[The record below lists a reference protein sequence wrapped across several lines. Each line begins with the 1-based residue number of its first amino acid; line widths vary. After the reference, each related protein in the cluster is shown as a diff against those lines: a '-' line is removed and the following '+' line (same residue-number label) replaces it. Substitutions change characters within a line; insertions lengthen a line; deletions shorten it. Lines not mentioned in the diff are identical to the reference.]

1 MVKAIT
7 IFLCL
12 LTTNILAATPT
23 KDLSRE
29 IDNIIAAD
37 LKRKKEEMPVVAS
50 SFVFVRRAYLD
61 IVGRVPT
68 YEEWKAFIKRPD
80 RKKLIEDLQNTKGYT
95 ESMFNF
101 YADLLRIKRRLSN
114 NIDGDTYITWVKQE
128 IQNNTPYDQ
137 FIKKI
142 LTAEGNIWENPEVG
156 YFLRDEGMLLDN
168 VSNTFQAFAGM
179 NINCAQCHDH
189 PFDDWTQMDYYNM
202 TAFFTQ
208 LNTRGKKD
216 DRKEFQRLRKEA
228 EELDKSGK
236 QKGSTNRIGQFYRH
250 GYQHTI
256 IQEQDK
262 KLKLPDDYKYRDAE
276 PGEVVKA
283 ETAVGDRVKEKRK
296 RKDLRQSFANWLA
309 SDTHPTF
316 AANIVNRLWDRAFGF
331 PLIDNLNE
339 VALFDEIK
347 EGRNER
353 LTEYLI
359 TVIKDVDY
367 DIKKFNSILYNTKF
381 YQSKTDYEG
390 KFRGPVLRR
399 MTSAQLWDSVV
410 TLYQG
415 DPDKWQPKDRKQD
428 YINLFTGLKS
438 MTVQEALKK
447 WDQYTKIRGSY
458 YEGAPKVRGGLVV
471 RSSHIFEGKNANFM
485 REFGR
490 SDRELIE
497 TGNEQPN
504 ITQILNLMNGNVT
517 KALQDKNGF
526 VANQTKELKR
536 NISLNVIFIS
546 YVGRAPDNKEREL
559 LKDASFEDIVWILIN
574 SHEFKLIS

>member
-1 MVKAIT
+1 MVKAVT

-12 LTTNILAATPT
+12 FCSNILANQTIDHS
-23 KDLSRE
+23 KE
-29 IDNIIAAD
+29 IDRIIAND
-37 LKRKKEEMPVVAS
+37 LTNKRIELPVV
-50 SFVFVRRAYLD
+50 VNPYIFVRRAYID
-61 IVGRVPT
+61 IAGRVPT
-68 YEEWKAFIKRPD
+68 YQEWKTFIRRPD
-80 RKKLIEDLQNTKGYT
+80 RKKLIEDLQNSKGYT

-114 NIDGDTYITWVKQE
+114 NIDGDTYISWVKQE
-128 IQNNTPYDQ
+128 IEKNTPYDV

-179 NINCAQCHDH
+179 NISCAQCHDH

-202 TAFFTQ
+202 SAFFTQ
-208 LNTRGKKD
+208 LNTRGKKE

-256 IQEQDK
+256 VQDQDK

-296 RKDLRQSFANWLA
+296 REGLRENFANWLA
-309 SDTHPTF
+309 NDTHPTF
-316 AANIVNRLWDRAFGF
+316 AANIVNRLWDRSFGF

-339 VALFDEIK
+339 VALFDEVK
-347 EGRNER
+347 DGRNTR
-353 LTEYLI
+353 LIEYLVKVMKEI
-359 TVIKDVDY
+359 DY
-367 DIKKFNSILYNTKF
+367 DLKKFNNILYNTKF
-381 YQSKTDYEG
+381 YQAKIDPDNEF
-390 KFRGPVLRR
+390 KGPVLRR
-399 MTSAQLWDSVV
+399 MTSAQLWDSIV

-428 YINLFTGLKS
+428 YINLFTGLQS
-438 MTVQEALKK
+438 MPVDEALKK
-447 WDQYTKIRGSY
+447 WNQYTKIRGSY
-458 YEGAPKVRGGLVV
+458 YEGAPKIKGNLVV
-471 RSSHIFEGKNANFM
+471 RSSHIFEGRNANFL

-504 ITQILNLMNGNVT
+504 ITQILNLTNGGVT
-517 KALQDKNGF
+517 QALQDNNGY
-526 VANQTKELKR
+526 VASQAKDMKRELGM
-536 NISLNVIFIS
+536 NIIFIS
-546 YVGRAPDNKEREL
+546 YIGRAPNDKEREL
-559 LKDASFEDIVWILIN
+559 LKDASYEDIVWILIN

>member
-1 MVKAIT
+1 MVKAVT

-12 LTTNILAATPT
+12 FCSNILANQTINH
-23 KDLSRE
+23 SME
-29 IDNIIAAD
+29 IDRIIAND
-37 LKRKKEEMPVVAS
+37 LTNKRIELPVV
-50 SFVFVRRAYLD
+50 VNPYIFVRRAYID
-61 IVGRVPT
+61 IAGRVPT
-68 YEEWKAFIKRPD
+68 YQEWKTFIRRPD
-80 RKKLIEDLQNTKGYT
+80 RKKLIEDLQNSKGYT

-114 NIDGDTYITWVKQE
+114 NIDGDTYISWVKQE
-128 IQNNTPYDQ
+128 IEKNTPYDE

-179 NINCAQCHDH
+179 NISCAQCHDH

-202 TAFFTQ
+202 SAFFTQ
-208 LNTRGKKD
+208 LNTRGKKE

-256 IQEQDK
+256 VQDQDK

-296 RKDLRQSFANWLA
+296 REGLRENFANWLA
-309 SDTHPTF
+309 NDTHPTF
-316 AANIVNRLWDRAFGF
+316 AANIVNRLWDRSFGF
-331 PLIDNLNE
+331 PLVDNLNE
-339 VALFDEIK
+339 VALFDEVK
-347 EGRNER
+347 DGRNTR
-353 LTEYLI
+353 LIEYL
-359 TVIKDVDY
+359 VKVMKEVDY
-367 DIKKFNSILYNTKF
+367 DLKKFNNILYNTKF
-381 YQSKTDYEG
+381 YQAKIDPDNEF
-390 KFRGPVLRR
+390 KGPVLRR
-399 MTSAQLWDSVV
+399 MTSAQLWDSIV

-428 YINLFTGLKS
+428 YIDLFTGLQS
-438 MTVQEALKK
+438 MPVDEALKK
-447 WDQYTKIRGSY
+447 WNQYTKIRGSY
-458 YEGAPKVRGGLVV
+458 YEGAPKIKGNLVV
-471 RSSHIFEGKNANFM
+471 RSSHIFEGRNANFL

-504 ITQILNLMNGNVT
+504 ITQILNLMNGGVT
-517 KALQDKNGF
+517 QALQDNNGY
-526 VANQTKELKR
+526 VASQAKDMKRELGM
-536 NISLNVIFIS
+536 NIIFIS
-546 YVGRAPDNKEREL
+546 YIGRAPNDKEREL
-559 LKDASFEDIVWILIN
+559 LKDASYEDIVWILIN

>member
-1 MVKAIT
+1 MVKAVT

-12 LTTNILAATPT
+12 LCSNILANQTIDHS
-23 KDLSRE
+23 KE
-29 IDNIIAAD
+29 IDRIIAND
-37 LKRKKEEMPVVAS
+37 LTNKRIELPVV
-50 SFVFVRRAYLD
+50 VNPYIFVRRAYID
-61 IVGRVPT
+61 IAGRVPT
-68 YEEWKAFIKRPD
+68 YQEWKTFIRRPD
-80 RKKLIEDLQNTKGYT
+80 RKKLIEDLQNSKGYT

-114 NIDGDTYITWVKQE
+114 NIDGDTYISWVKQE
-128 IQNNTPYDQ
+128 IEKNTPYDV

-179 NINCAQCHDH
+179 NISCAQCHDH

-202 TAFFTQ
+202 SAFFTQ
-208 LNTRGKKD
+208 LNTRGKKE

-256 IQEQDK
+256 VQDQDK

-296 RKDLRQSFANWLA
+296 REGLRENFANWLA
-309 SDTHPTF
+309 NDTHPTF
-316 AANIVNRLWDRAFGF
+316 AANIVNRLWDRSFGF

-339 VALFDEIK
+339 VALFDEVK
-347 EGRNER
+347 DGRNTR
-353 LTEYLI
+353 LIEYL
-359 TVIKDVDY
+359 VKVMKEVDY
-367 DIKKFNSILYNTKF
+367 DLKKFNNILYNTKF
-381 YQSKTDYEG
+381 YQAKIDPDNEF
-390 KFRGPVLRR
+390 KGPVLRR
-399 MTSAQLWDSVV
+399 MTSAQLWDSIV

-428 YINLFTGLKS
+428 YIDLFTGLQS
-438 MTVQEALKK
+438 MPVDEALKK
-447 WDQYTKIRGSY
+447 WNQYTKIRGSY
-458 YEGAPKVRGGLVV
+458 YEGAPKIKGNLVV
-471 RSSHIFEGKNANFM
+471 RSSHIFEGRNANFL

-504 ITQILNLMNGNVT
+504 ITQILNLMNGGVT
-517 KALQDKNGF
+517 QALQDNNGY
-526 VANQTKELKR
+526 VASQAKDMKRELGM
-536 NISLNVIFIS
+536 NIIFIS
-546 YVGRAPDNKEREL
+546 YIGRAPNDREREL
-559 LKDASFEDIVWILIN
+559 LKDASYEDIVWILIN

>member
-1 MVKAIT
+1 MVKAVT

-12 LTTNILAATPT
+12 LCSNILANQTIDHSKEIDRIIAN
-23 KDLSRE
+23 DLS
-29 IDNIIAAD
+29 N
-37 LKRKKEEMPVVAS
+37 KRIELPVV
-50 SFVFVRRAYLD
+50 VNPYIFVRRAYID
-61 IVGRVPT
+61 IAGRVPT
-68 YEEWKAFIKRPD
+68 YQEWKTFIRSPD
-80 RKKLIEDLQNTKGYT
+80 RKKLIEDLQNSKGYT

-114 NIDGDTYITWVKQE
+114 NIDGDTYISWVKQE
-128 IQNNTPYDQ
+128 IEKNTPYDV

-179 NINCAQCHDH
+179 NISCAQCHDH

-202 TAFFTQ
+202 SAFFTQ
-208 LNTRGKKD
+208 LNTRGKKE

-256 IQEQDK
+256 VQDQDK

-296 RKDLRQSFANWLA
+296 REGLRENFANWLA
-309 SDTHPTF
+309 NDTHPTF
-316 AANIVNRLWDRAFGF
+316 AANIVNRLWDRSFGF
-331 PLIDNLNE
+331 PLVDNLNE
-339 VALFDEIK
+339 VALFDEVK
-347 EGRNER
+347 DGRNTR
-353 LTEYLI
+353 LIEYL
-359 TVIKDVDY
+359 VKVMKEVDY
-367 DIKKFNSILYNTKF
+367 DLKKFNNILYNTKF
-381 YQSKTDYEG
+381 YQAKIDPDNEF
-390 KFRGPVLRR
+390 KGPVLRR
-399 MTSAQLWDSVV
+399 MTSAQLWDSIV

-428 YINLFTGLKS
+428 YIDLFTGLQS
-438 MTVQEALKK
+438 MPVDEALKK
-447 WDQYTKIRGSY
+447 WNQYTKIRGSY
-458 YEGAPKVRGGLVV
+458 YEGAPKIKGNLVV
-471 RSSHIFEGKNANFM
+471 RSSHIFEGRNANFL

-504 ITQILNLMNGNVT
+504 ITQILNLMNGGVT
-517 KALQDKNGF
+517 QALQDNNGY
-526 VANQTKELKR
+526 VASQAKDMKRELGM
-536 NISLNVIFIS
+536 NIIFIS
-546 YVGRAPDNKEREL
+546 YIGRAPNDKEREL
-559 LKDASFEDIVWILIN
+559 LKDASYEDIVWILIN

>member
-1 MVKAIT
+1 MVIKFGIL
-7 IFLCL
+7 FLA
-12 LTTNILAATPT
+12 LATSLFS
-23 KDLSRE
+23 KDVDHSKE
-29 IDNIIAAD
+29 IDRIIAND
-37 LKRKKEEMPVVAS
+37 LRNKRIELPVV
-50 SFVFVRRAYLD
+50 VNPYIFVRRAYID
-61 IVGRVPT
+61 IAGRVPT
-68 YEEWKAFIKRPD
+68 YEEWKTFIKRPD
-80 RKKLIEDLQNTKGYT
+80 RKKLIEDLQNSKGYT

-114 NIDGDTYITWVKQE
+114 NIDGDTYISWVRQE
-128 IQNNTPYDQ
+128 IENNTPYDE

-142 LTAEGNIWENPEVG
+142 LTAKGNIWENPEVG

-179 NINCAQCHDH
+179 NISCAQCHDH

-202 TAFFTQ
+202 SAFFTQ
-208 LNTRGKKD
+208 LNTRGKKE

-256 IQEQDK
+256 VQDQNK

-296 RKDLRQSFANWLA
+296 REGLREGFANWLA
-309 SDTHPTF
+309 NDTHPTF
-316 AANIVNRLWDRAFGF
+316 AANIVNRLWDRSFGF

-339 VALFDEIK
+339 VALFDEVKDGRNTRLIEYLVKVIK
-347 EGRNER
+347 E
-353 LTEYLI
+353 
-359 TVIKDVDY
+359 VDY
-367 DIKKFNSILYNTKF
+367 DLKKFNNILYNTKF
-381 YQSKTDYEG
+381 YQAKIDPDNEF
-390 KFRGPVLRR
+390 KGPVLRR
-399 MTSAQLWDSVV
+399 MTSAQLWDSIV

-428 YINLFTGLKS
+428 YIDLFTGLQS
-438 MTVQEALKK
+438 MSVEDALKK
-447 WDQYTKIRGSY
+447 WNQYTKIRGSY
-458 YEGAPKVRGGLVV
+458 YEGAPKVKGGLIV
-471 RSSHIFEGKNANFM
+471 RSSHIFEGRNANFL

-517 KALQDKNGF
+517 QALQNPNGY
-526 VANQTKELKR
+526 VANQAKDMKRELGM
-536 NISLNVIFIS
+536 NIIFIS
-546 YVGRAPDNKEREL
+546 YIGRAPNDKEREL
-559 LKDASFEDIVWILIN
+559 LKDASYEDVVWILIN

>member
-12 LTTNILAATPT
+12 LCSNILANQTIDHS
-23 KDLSRE
+23 KE
-29 IDNIIAAD
+29 IDRIIAND
-37 LKRKKEEMPVVAS
+37 LKNKRIEMPLVVNPYI
-50 SFVFVRRAYLD
+50 FVRRAYID

-68 YEEWKAFIKRPD
+68 YQEWRTFLKRPD

-114 NIDGDTYITWVKQE
+114 NIDGDTYIAWVKQE
-128 IQNNTPYDQ
+128 IEKNTPYDQ
-137 FIKKI
+137 FVKKI

-179 NINCAQCHDH
+179 NISCAQCHDH

-208 LNTRGKKD
+208 LNTRGKKE

-256 IQEQDK
+256 VQDQDK
-262 KLKLPDDYKYRDAE
+262 KLKLPDDYDYRDAE
-276 PGEVVKA
+276 PGEIVKA
-283 ETAVGDRVKEKRK
+283 ETAVGDRVKERRK
-296 RKDLRQSFANWLA
+296 REGLRVSFANWLA

-316 AANIVNRLWDRAFGF
+316 AANIVNRLWDRSFGF
-331 PLIDNLNE
+331 PLINNLNE
-339 VALFDEIK
+339 VALFDEVK
-347 EGRNER
+347 DGRNAR
-353 LTEYLI
+353 LTEYLVK
-359 TVIKDVDY
+359 VIKEVDY
-367 DIKKFNSILYNTKF
+367 DLKKFNSILYNTKF
-381 YQSKTDYEG
+381 YQAKIDPENEF
-390 KFRGPVLRR
+390 KGPVLRR

-428 YINLFTGLKS
+428 YIDLFTGLQS
-438 MTVQEALKK
+438 MSVDEALKK
-447 WDQYTKIRGSY
+447 WNQYTKIRGSY
-458 YEGAPKVRGGLVV
+458 YEGAPKIKGNLVI
-471 RSSHIFEGKNANFM
+471 RSSHIFEGRNANFL

-497 TGNEQPN
+497 TGNELPN
-504 ITQILNLMNGNVT
+504 ITQILNLMNGGVT
-517 KALQDKNGF
+517 QALQNTNGY
-526 VANQTKELKR
+526 VASQAKDMKRELGM
-536 NISLNVIFIS
+536 NIIFIS
-546 YVGRAPDNKEREL
+546 YIGRAPNDKEREL
-559 LKDASFEDIVWILIN
+559 LKDASYEDIIWILIN

>member
-7 IFLCL
+7 IFFCILSTCL
-12 LTTNILAATPT
+12 LAKDYSKEIDTIIA
-23 KDLSRE
+23 KDLM
-29 IDNIIAAD
+29 N
-37 LKRKKEEMPVVAS
+37 KKIEMPVVAS
-50 SFVFVRRAYLD
+50 SFVFVRRAYID
-61 IVGRVPT
+61 IVGRIPT
-68 YEEWKAFIKRPD
+68 YDETISFIKRPD
-80 RKKLIEDLQNTKGYT
+80 RAKLIEDLQNSKGYT
-95 ESMFNF
+95 ENMFNF

-114 NIDGDTYITWVKQE
+114 NIDGDTYISWVKDE
-128 IQNNTPYDQ
+128 ITNNTPYDK
-137 FIKKI
+137 FITKL
-142 LTAEGNIWENPEVG
+142 LTAKGNIWSNPEVG
-156 YFLRDEGMLLDN
+156 YFLRDDGMLLDN

-208 LNTRGKKD
+208 LNTRGDKESKKQ
-216 DRKEFQRLRKEA
+216 FQRLRKEA
-228 EELDKSGK
+228 EVLDKSGK
-236 QKGSTNRIGQFYRH
+236 QKGAINRVGQFYRH
-250 GYQHTI
+250 GYQPTI
-256 IQEQDK
+256 VEDK
-262 KLKLPDDYKYRDAE
+262 NKQLKLPHDYKYRDAD

-283 ETAVGDRVKEKRK
+283 ETALGDRVKEKRK
-296 RKDLRQSFANWLA
+296 REGLRDSFAVWLT
-309 SDTHPTF
+309 SENHPTF

-339 VALFDEIK
+339 VALFDELK
-347 EGRNER
+347 ESRNSR

-359 TVIKDVDY
+359 RTIKEVNY

-381 YQSKTDYEG
+381 YQAKIDTEN
-390 KFRGPVLRR
+390 KFQGPVLRR
-399 MTSAQLWDSVV
+399 MTSAQLWDSIV

-428 YINLFTGLKS
+428 YINLFSNLESITAE
-438 MTVQEALKK
+438 EALKK
-447 WDQYTKIRGSY
+447 WDEYGKIKGSY
-458 YEGAPKVRGGLVV
+458 YNGAPKIKGQLVV
-471 RSSHIFEGKNANFM
+471 RSSQIFEGKHSNFM

-517 KALQDKNGF
+517 KALQDTNGF
-526 VANQTKELKR
+526 VASQAKDVDRNQGM
-536 NISLNVIFIS
+536 NIIFFS
-546 YVGRAPDNKEREL
+546 YIGRAPNDREREL
-559 LKDASFEDIVWILIN
+559 FKDATFEDIVWILIN

>member
-1 MVKAIT
+1 MVKAVT

-12 LTTNILAATPT
+12 LCSNILANQTIDHSKEIDRIIAN
-23 KDLSRE
+23 DLS
-29 IDNIIAAD
+29 N
-37 LKRKKEEMPVVAS
+37 KRIELPVV
-50 SFVFVRRAYLD
+50 VNPYIFVRRAYID
-61 IVGRVPT
+61 IAGRVPT
-68 YEEWKAFIKRPD
+68 YQEWKTFIRRPD
-80 RKKLIEDLQNTKGYT
+80 RKKLIEDLQNSKGYT

-114 NIDGDTYITWVKQE
+114 NIDGDTYISWVKQE
-128 IQNNTPYDQ
+128 IEKNTPYDV

-179 NINCAQCHDH
+179 NISCAQCHDH

-202 TAFFTQ
+202 SAFFTQ
-208 LNTRGKKD
+208 LNTRGKKE

-256 IQEQDK
+256 VQDQDK

-296 RKDLRQSFANWLA
+296 REGLRENFANWLA
-309 SDTHPTF
+309 NDTHPTF
-316 AANIVNRLWDRAFGF
+316 AANIVNRLWDRSFGF
-331 PLIDNLNE
+331 PLVDNLNE
-339 VALFDEIK
+339 VALFDEVK
-347 EGRNER
+347 DGRNTR
-353 LTEYLI
+353 LIEYLVKVMKEI
-359 TVIKDVDY
+359 DY
-367 DIKKFNSILYNTKF
+367 DLKKFNNILYNTKF
-381 YQSKTDYEG
+381 YQAKIDPDNEF
-390 KFRGPVLRR
+390 KGPVLRR
-399 MTSAQLWDSVV
+399 MTSAQLWDSIV

-428 YINLFTGLKS
+428 YIDLFTGLQS
-438 MTVQEALKK
+438 MPVDEALKK
-447 WDQYTKIRGSY
+447 WNQYTKIRGSY
-458 YEGAPKVRGGLVV
+458 YEGAPKIKGNLVV
-471 RSSHIFEGKNANFM
+471 RSSHIFEGRNANFL

-504 ITQILNLMNGNVT
+504 ITQILNLMNGGVT
-517 KALQDKNGF
+517 QALQDNNGY
-526 VANQTKELKR
+526 VASQAKDMKRELGM
-536 NISLNVIFIS
+536 NIIFIS
-546 YVGRAPDNKEREL
+546 YIGRAPNDKEREL
-559 LKDASFEDIVWILIN
+559 LKDASYEDIVWILIN

>member
-12 LTTNILAATPT
+12 LCSNILANQTIDHS
-23 KDLSRE
+23 KE
-29 IDNIIAAD
+29 IDRIIAND
-37 LKRKKEEMPVVAS
+37 LRNKRIEMPMVVNPYI
-50 SFVFVRRAYLD
+50 FVRRAYID

-68 YEEWKAFIKRPD
+68 YQEWRTFLKRPD

-114 NIDGDTYITWVKQE
+114 NIDGDTYIAWVKQE
-128 IQNNTPYDQ
+128 IEKNTPYDE
-137 FIKKI
+137 FVKKI

-179 NINCAQCHDH
+179 NISCAQCHDH

-208 LNTRGKKD
+208 LNTRGKKE

-228 EELDKSGK
+228 EELDKAGK

-256 IQEQDK
+256 VQDQDK
-262 KLKLPDDYKYRDAE
+262 KLKLPDDYDYRDAE
-276 PGEVVKA
+276 PGEIVKA
-283 ETAVGDRVKEKRK
+283 ETAVGDRVKERRK
-296 RKDLRQSFANWLA
+296 REGLRVSFANWLA

-316 AANIVNRLWDRAFGF
+316 AANIVNRLWDRSFGF
-331 PLIDNLNE
+331 PLINNLNE
-339 VALFDEIK
+339 VALFDEVK
-347 EGRNER
+347 DGRNAR
-353 LTEYLI
+353 LTEYLVK
-359 TVIKDVDY
+359 VIQEVDY
-367 DIKKFNSILYNTKF
+367 DLKKFNSILYNTKF
-381 YQSKTDYEG
+381 YQAKIDPENEF
-390 KFRGPVLRR
+390 KGPVLRR

-428 YINLFTGLKS
+428 YIDLFTGLQS
-438 MTVQEALKK
+438 MSVDDALSK
-447 WDQYTKIRGSY
+447 WNQYTKIRGSY
-458 YEGAPKVRGGLVV
+458 YEGAPKIKGNLVI
-471 RSSHIFEGKNANFM
+471 RSSHIFEGRNANFL

-497 TGNEQPN
+497 TGNELPN
-504 ITQILNLMNGNVT
+504 ITQILNLMNGGVT
-517 KALQDKNGF
+517 QALQNTNGY
-526 VANQTKELKR
+526 VASQAKDMKRELGM
-536 NISLNVIFIS
+536 NIIFIS
-546 YVGRAPDNKEREL
+546 YIGRAPNDKEREL
-559 LKDASFEDIVWILIN
+559 LKDSSYEDIIWILIN

>member
-7 IFLCL
+7 IFLCVL
-12 LTTNILAATPT
+12 CSNILANQTVDHS
-23 KDLSRE
+23 KE
-29 IDNIIAAD
+29 IDRIIAND
-37 LKRKKEEMPVVAS
+37 LRNKRIELPLVVNPY
-50 SFVFVRRAYLD
+50 VFVRRAYID

-68 YEEWKAFIKRPD
+68 YQEWKTFLKRPD
-80 RKKLIEDLQNTKGYT
+80 RKKLIEDLQNSKGYT

-114 NIDGDTYITWVKQE
+114 NIDGDTYIAWVKQE
-128 IQNNTPYDQ
+128 IEKNTPYDE
-137 FIKKI
+137 FVKKI
-142 LTAEGNIWENPEVG
+142 LTAEGNIWESPEVG

-179 NINCAQCHDH
+179 NISCAQCHDH

-208 LNTRGKKD
+208 LNTRGKKE

-256 IQEQDK
+256 VQDQDK
-262 KLKLPDDYKYRDAE
+262 KLKLPDNYDYRDAE
-276 PGEVVKA
+276 PGEIVKA
-283 ETAVGDRVKEKRK
+283 ETAVGDRVKERRK
-296 RKDLRQSFANWLA
+296 REGLRESFANWLA

-316 AANIVNRLWDRAFGF
+316 AANIVNRLWDRSFGF
-331 PLIDNLNE
+331 PLINNLNE
-339 VALFDEIK
+339 VALFDEVK
-347 EGRNER
+347 DGRNAR
-353 LTEYLI
+353 LTEYLVK
-359 TVIKDVDY
+359 VIQEVDY
-367 DIKKFNSILYNTKF
+367 DLKKFNSILYNTKF
-381 YQSKTDYEG
+381 YQAKIDPKNEF
-390 KFRGPVLRR
+390 KGPVLRR

-428 YINLFTGLKS
+428 YIDLFTGLQS
-438 MTVQEALKK
+438 MSVDEALKK
-447 WDQYTKIRGSY
+447 WNQYTKIRGSY
-458 YEGAPKVRGGLVV
+458 YEGAPKIKGNLVI
-471 RSSHIFEGKNANFM
+471 RSSHIFEGRNANFL

-497 TGNEQPN
+497 TGNELPN
-504 ITQILNLMNGNVT
+504 ITQILNLMNGGVT
-517 KALQDKNGF
+517 QALQNTNGY
-526 VANQTKELKR
+526 VASQAKDMKRELGM
-536 NISLNVIFIS
+536 NIIFIS
-546 YVGRAPDNKEREL
+546 YIGRAPNDKEREL
-559 LKDASFEDIVWILIN
+559 LKDASYEDIIWILIN

>member
-1 MVKAIT
+1 MVKAVT

-12 LTTNILAATPT
+12 FCSNILANQTINHS
-23 KDLSRE
+23 KE
-29 IDNIIAAD
+29 IDRIIAND
-37 LKRKKEEMPVVAS
+37 LTNKRIELPVV
-50 SFVFVRRAYLD
+50 VNPYIFVRRAYID
-61 IVGRVPT
+61 IAGRVPT
-68 YEEWKAFIKRPD
+68 YQEWKTFIRRPD
-80 RKKLIEDLQNTKGYT
+80 RKKLIEDLQNSKGYT

-114 NIDGDTYITWVKQE
+114 NIDGDTYISWVKQE
-128 IQNNTPYDQ
+128 IEKNTPYDE

-179 NINCAQCHDH
+179 NISCAQCHDH

-202 TAFFTQ
+202 SAFFTQ
-208 LNTRGKKD
+208 LNTRGKKE

-256 IQEQDK
+256 VQDQDK

-296 RKDLRQSFANWLA
+296 REGLRENFANWLA
-309 SDTHPTF
+309 NDTHPTF
-316 AANIVNRLWDRAFGF
+316 AANIVNRLWDRSFGF
-331 PLIDNLNE
+331 PLVDNLNE
-339 VALFDEIK
+339 VALFDEVK
-347 EGRNER
+347 DGRNTR
-353 LTEYLI
+353 LIEYL
-359 TVIKDVDY
+359 VKVMKEVDY
-367 DIKKFNSILYNTKF
+367 DLKKFNNILYNTKF
-381 YQSKTDYEG
+381 YQAKIDPDNEF
-390 KFRGPVLRR
+390 KGPVLRR
-399 MTSAQLWDSVV
+399 MTSAQLWDSIV

-428 YINLFTGLKS
+428 YIDLFTGLQS
-438 MTVQEALKK
+438 MPVDEALKK
-447 WDQYTKIRGSY
+447 WNQYTKIRGSY
-458 YEGAPKVRGGLVV
+458 YEGAPKIKGNLVI
-471 RSSHIFEGKNANFM
+471 RSSHIFEGRNANFL

-504 ITQILNLMNGNVT
+504 ITQILNLMNGGVT
-517 KALQDKNGF
+517 QALQDNNGY
-526 VANQTKELKR
+526 VASQAKDMKRELGM
-536 NISLNVIFIS
+536 NIIFIS
-546 YVGRAPDNKEREL
+546 YIGRAPNDKEREL
-559 LKDASFEDIVWILIN
+559 LKDASYEDIVWILIN

>member
-1 MVKAIT
+1 MVKAVT

-12 LTTNILAATPT
+12 FCSNILANQTIDHS
-23 KDLSRE
+23 KE
-29 IDNIIAAD
+29 IDRIIAND
-37 LKRKKEEMPVVAS
+37 LKNKRIELPVV
-50 SFVFVRRAYLD
+50 VNPYIFVRRAYID
-61 IVGRVPT
+61 IAGRVPT
-68 YEEWKAFIKRPD
+68 YEEWKTFIKRPD
-80 RKKLIEDLQNTKGYT
+80 RKKLITDLQDSKGYT

-114 NIDGDTYITWVKQE
+114 NIDGDTYISWVRQDIE
-128 IQNNTPYDQ
+128 NNTPYDE

-142 LTAEGNIWENPEVG
+142 LTARGNIWKNPEVG

-179 NINCAQCHDH
+179 NISCAQCHDH

-208 LNTRGKKD
+208 LNTRGDKE

-256 IQEQDK
+256 VQDQDK

-296 RKDLRQSFANWLA
+296 REGLRDSFANWLA
-309 SDTHPTF
+309 NDTHPTF
-316 AANIVNRLWDRAFGF
+316 AANIVNRLWDRSFGF

-339 VALFDEIK
+339 VALFDEVKDGRNTRLIEYLVKVIK
-347 EGRNER
+347 E
-353 LTEYLI
+353 
-359 TVIKDVDY
+359 VDY
-367 DIKKFNSILYNTKF
+367 DIKKFNNILYNTKF
-381 YQSKTDYEG
+381 YQAKIDPDNEF
-390 KFRGPVLRR
+390 KGPVLRR
-399 MTSAQLWDSVV
+399 MTSAQLWDSIV

-428 YINLFTGLKS
+428 YIDLFTGLQS
-438 MTVQEALKK
+438 MSVDEALKK
-447 WDQYTKIRGSY
+447 WNQYTKIRGSY
-458 YEGAPKVRGGLVV
+458 YEGAPKVKGGLVV
-471 RSSHIFEGKNANFM
+471 RSSHIFEGRNANFL

-504 ITQILNLMNGNVT
+504 ITQILNLMNGSVT
-517 KALQDKNGF
+517 QALQDTNGY
-526 VANQTKELKR
+526 VANQAKDMKRELGM
-536 NISLNVIFIS
+536 NIIFIS
-546 YVGRAPDNKEREL
+546 YIGRAPNDKEREL
-559 LKDASFEDIVWILIN
+559 LKDASYEDVIWILIN

>member
-1 MVKAIT
+1 MVKAVT

-12 LTTNILAATPT
+12 FCSNILANQTINHS
-23 KDLSRE
+23 KE
-29 IDNIIAAD
+29 IDRIIAND
-37 LKRKKEEMPVVAS
+37 LTNKRIELPVV
-50 SFVFVRRAYLD
+50 VNPYIFVRRAYID
-61 IVGRVPT
+61 IAGRVPT
-68 YEEWKAFIKRPD
+68 YQEWKTFIRRPD
-80 RKKLIEDLQNTKGYT
+80 RKKLIEDLQNSKGYT

-114 NIDGDTYITWVKQE
+114 NIDGDTYISWVKQE
-128 IQNNTPYDQ
+128 IEKNTPYDE

-179 NINCAQCHDH
+179 NISCAQCHDH

-202 TAFFTQ
+202 SAFFTQ
-208 LNTRGKKD
+208 LNTRGKKE

-256 IQEQDK
+256 VQDQDK

-296 RKDLRQSFANWLA
+296 REGLRENFANWLA
-309 SDTHPTF
+309 NDTHPTF
-316 AANIVNRLWDRAFGF
+316 AANIVNRLWDRSFGF

-339 VALFDEIK
+339 VALFDEVK
-347 EGRNER
+347 DGRNTR
-353 LTEYLI
+353 LIEYL
-359 TVIKDVDY
+359 VKVMKEVDY
-367 DIKKFNSILYNTKF
+367 DLKKFNNILYNTKF
-381 YQSKTDYEG
+381 YQAKIDPDNEF
-390 KFRGPVLRR
+390 KGPVLRR
-399 MTSAQLWDSVV
+399 MTSAQLWDSIV

-428 YINLFTGLKS
+428 YIDLFTGLQS
-438 MTVQEALKK
+438 MPVDEALKK
-447 WDQYTKIRGSY
+447 WNQYTKIRGSY
-458 YEGAPKVRGGLVV
+458 YEGAPKIKGNLVI
-471 RSSHIFEGKNANFM
+471 RSSHIFEGRNANFL

-504 ITQILNLMNGNVT
+504 ITQILNLMNGGVT
-517 KALQDKNGF
+517 QALQDNNGY
-526 VANQTKELKR
+526 VASQAKDMKRELGM
-536 NISLNVIFIS
+536 NIIFIS
-546 YVGRAPDNKEREL
+546 YIGRAPNDKEREL
-559 LKDASFEDIVWILIN
+559 LKDASYEDIVWILIN

>member
-1 MVKAIT
+1 MVKAVT

-12 LTTNILAATPT
+12 FCSNILANQTINHS
-23 KDLSRE
+23 KE
-29 IDNIIAAD
+29 IDRIIAND
-37 LKRKKEEMPVVAS
+37 LTNKRIELPVV
-50 SFVFVRRAYLD
+50 VNPYIFVRRAYID
-61 IVGRVPT
+61 IAGRVPT
-68 YEEWKAFIKRPD
+68 YQEWKTFIRRPD
-80 RKKLIEDLQNTKGYT
+80 RKKLIEDLQNSKGYT

-114 NIDGDTYITWVKQE
+114 NIDGDTYISWVKQE
-128 IQNNTPYDQ
+128 IEKNTPYDE

-179 NINCAQCHDH
+179 NISCAQCHDH

-202 TAFFTQ
+202 SAFFTQ
-208 LNTRGKKD
+208 LNTRGKKE

-256 IQEQDK
+256 VQDQDK

-296 RKDLRQSFANWLA
+296 REGLRENFANWLA
-309 SDTHPTF
+309 NDTHPTF
-316 AANIVNRLWDRAFGF
+316 AANIVNRLWDRSFGF
-331 PLIDNLNE
+331 PLVDNLNE
-339 VALFDEIK
+339 VALFDEVK
-347 EGRNER
+347 DGRNTR
-353 LTEYLI
+353 LIEYL
-359 TVIKDVDY
+359 VKVMKEVDY
-367 DIKKFNSILYNTKF
+367 DLKKFNNILYNTKF
-381 YQSKTDYEG
+381 YQAKIDPDNEF
-390 KFRGPVLRR
+390 KGPVLRR
-399 MTSAQLWDSVV
+399 MTSAQLWDSIV

-428 YINLFTGLKS
+428 YIDLFTGLQS
-438 MTVQEALKK
+438 MPVDEALKK
-447 WDQYTKIRGSY
+447 WNQYTKIRGSY
-458 YEGAPKVRGGLVV
+458 YEGAPKIKGNLVV
-471 RSSHIFEGKNANFM
+471 RSSHIFEGRNANFL

-504 ITQILNLMNGNVT
+504 ITQILNLMNGGVT
-517 KALQDKNGF
+517 QALQDNNGY
-526 VANQTKELKR
+526 VASQAKDMKRELGM
-536 NISLNVIFIS
+536 NIIFIS
-546 YVGRAPDNKEREL
+546 YIGRAPNDKEREL
-559 LKDASFEDIVWILIN
+559 LKDASYEDIVWILIN

>member
-1 MVKAIT
+1 MVKAVT

-12 LTTNILAATPT
+12 LCSNILANQTIDHS
-23 KDLSRE
+23 KE
-29 IDNIIAAD
+29 IDRIIAND
-37 LKRKKEEMPVVAS
+37 LTNKRIELPVV
-50 SFVFVRRAYLD
+50 VNPYIFVRRAYID
-61 IVGRVPT
+61 IAGRVPT
-68 YEEWKAFIKRPD
+68 YQEWKTFIRRPD
-80 RKKLIEDLQNTKGYT
+80 RKKLIEDLQNSKGYT

-114 NIDGDTYITWVKQE
+114 NIDGDTYISWVKQE
-128 IQNNTPYDQ
+128 IEKNTPYDE

-179 NINCAQCHDH
+179 NISCAQCHDH

-202 TAFFTQ
+202 SAFFTQ
-208 LNTRGKKD
+208 LNTRGKKE

-256 IQEQDK
+256 VQDQDK

-296 RKDLRQSFANWLA
+296 REGLRENFANWLA
-309 SDTHPTF
+309 NDTHPTF
-316 AANIVNRLWDRAFGF
+316 AANIVNRLWDRSFGF

-339 VALFDEIK
+339 VALFDEVK
-347 EGRNER
+347 DGRNTR
-353 LTEYLI
+353 LIEYL
-359 TVIKDVDY
+359 VKVMKEVDY
-367 DIKKFNSILYNTKF
+367 DLKKFNNILYNTKF
-381 YQSKTDYEG
+381 YQAKIDPDNEF
-390 KFRGPVLRR
+390 KGPVLRR
-399 MTSAQLWDSVV
+399 MTSAQLWDSIV

-428 YINLFTGLKS
+428 YIDLFTGLES
-438 MTVQEALKK
+438 MSVAEALKK
-447 WDQYTKIRGSY
+447 WNQYTKIRGSY
-458 YEGAPKVRGGLVV
+458 YEGAPKVKGGLVV
-471 RSSHIFEGKNANFM
+471 RSSHIFEGRNANFL

-504 ITQILNLMNGNVT
+504 ITQILNLMNGSVT
-517 KALQDKNGF
+517 QALQDTNGY
-526 VANQTKELKR
+526 VANQAKDMKRELGM
-536 NISLNVIFIS
+536 NIIFIS
-546 YVGRAPDNKEREL
+546 YIGRAPNDREREL
-559 LKDASFEDIVWILIN
+559 LKDASYEDMVWILLN

>member
-1 MVKAIT
+1 MVKAVT

-12 LTTNILAATPT
+12 LCSNILANQTIDHS
-23 KDLSRE
+23 KE
-29 IDNIIAAD
+29 IDRIIAND
-37 LKRKKEEMPVVAS
+37 LTNKRIELPVV
-50 SFVFVRRAYLD
+50 VNPYIFVRRAYID
-61 IVGRVPT
+61 IAGRVPT
-68 YEEWKAFIKRPD
+68 YQEWKTFIRRPD
-80 RKKLIEDLQNTKGYT
+80 RKKLIEDLQNSKGYT

-114 NIDGDTYITWVKQE
+114 NIDGDTYISWVKQE
-128 IQNNTPYDQ
+128 IEKNTPYDV

-179 NINCAQCHDH
+179 NISCAQCHDH

-202 TAFFTQ
+202 SAFFTQ
-208 LNTRGKKD
+208 LNTRGKKE

-256 IQEQDK
+256 VQDQDK

-296 RKDLRQSFANWLA
+296 REGLRENFANWLA
-309 SDTHPTF
+309 NDTHPTF
-316 AANIVNRLWDRAFGF
+316 AANIVNRLWDRSFGF

-339 VALFDEIK
+339 VALFDEVK
-347 EGRNER
+347 DGRNTR
-353 LTEYLI
+353 LIEYL
-359 TVIKDVDY
+359 VKVMKEVDY
-367 DIKKFNSILYNTKF
+367 DLKKFNNILYNTKF
-381 YQSKTDYEG
+381 YQAKIDPDNEF
-390 KFRGPVLRR
+390 KGPVLRR
-399 MTSAQLWDSVV
+399 MTSAQLWDSIV

-428 YINLFTGLKS
+428 YIDLFTGLQS
-438 MTVQEALKK
+438 MPVDEALKK
-447 WDQYTKIRGSY
+447 WNQYTKIRGSY
-458 YEGAPKVRGGLVV
+458 YEGAPKIKGNLVV
-471 RSSHIFEGKNANFM
+471 RSSHIFEGRNANFL

-504 ITQILNLMNGNVT
+504 ITQILNLMNGGVT
-517 KALQDKNGF
+517 QALQNNNGY
-526 VANQTKELKR
+526 VASQAKDMKRELGM
-536 NISLNVIFIS
+536 NIIFIS
-546 YVGRAPDNKEREL
+546 YIGRAPNDREREL
-559 LKDASFEDIVWILIN
+559 LKDASYEDIVWILIN

>member
-1 MVKAIT
+1 MVIKWGIL
-7 IFLCL
+7 FLA
-12 LTTNILAATPT
+12 LATSLFS
-23 KDLSRE
+23 KDIDHSKE
-29 IDNIIAAD
+29 IDRIIAND
-37 LKRKKEEMPVVAS
+37 LRNKRIELPVV
-50 SFVFVRRAYLD
+50 VNPYIFVRRAYVD
-61 IVGRVPT
+61 IAGRVPT
-68 YEEWKAFIKRPD
+68 YEEWKTFIKRPD
-80 RKKLIEDLQNTKGYT
+80 RKKLIEDLQNSKGYT

-114 NIDGDTYITWVKQE
+114 NIDGDTYISWVKQE
-128 IQNNTPYDQ
+128 IEKNTPYDELV
-137 FIKKI
+137 KKV

-179 NINCAQCHDH
+179 NISCAQCHDH

-208 LNTRGKKD
+208 LNTRGKKE

-256 IQEQDK
+256 VQDQDK

-296 RKDLRQSFANWLA
+296 REGLRESFANWLA
-309 SDTHPTF
+309 NDTHPTF
-316 AANIVNRLWDRAFGF
+316 AANIVNRLWDRSFGF

-339 VALFDEIK
+339 VALFDEVKDGRNTRLIEYLVKVIK
-347 EGRNER
+347 E
-353 LTEYLI
+353 
-359 TVIKDVDY
+359 VDY
-367 DIKKFNSILYNTKF
+367 DLKKFNNILYNTKF
-381 YQSKTDYEG
+381 YQAKIDPDNEF
-390 KFRGPVLRR
+390 KGPVLRR
-399 MTSAQLWDSVV
+399 MTSAQLWDSIV

-415 DPDKWQPKDRKQD
+415 NPDKWQPKDRKQD
-428 YINLFTGLKS
+428 YIDLFTDLQS
-438 MTVQEALKK
+438 MSVEDALKK
-447 WDQYTKIRGSY
+447 WNQYTKIRGSY
-458 YEGAPKVRGGLVV
+458 YEGAPKVKGGLIV
-471 RSSHIFEGKNANFM
+471 RSSHIFEGKNANFL

-517 KALQDKNGF
+517 QALQDPNGY
-526 VANQTKELKR
+526 VANQAKDMKRELGM
-536 NISLNVIFIS
+536 NIIFIS
-546 YVGRAPDNKEREL
+546 YIGRAPNDKEREL
-559 LKDASFEDIVWILIN
+559 LKDASYEDMVWVLIN
-574 SHEFKLIS
+574 SHEFKLIN

>member
-1 MVKAIT
+1 MVKAVT

-12 LTTNILAATPT
+12 FCSNILANQTIDHS
-23 KDLSRE
+23 KE
-29 IDNIIAAD
+29 IDRIIAND
-37 LKRKKEEMPVVAS
+37 LTNKRIELPVV
-50 SFVFVRRAYLD
+50 VNPYIFVRRAYID
-61 IVGRVPT
+61 IAGRVPT
-68 YEEWKAFIKRPD
+68 YQEWKTFIRRPD
-80 RKKLIEDLQNTKGYT
+80 RKKLIEDLQNSKGYT

-114 NIDGDTYITWVKQE
+114 NIDGDTYISWVKQE
-128 IQNNTPYDQ
+128 IEKNTPYDV

-156 YFLRDEGMLLDN
+156 YFLRDEGILLDN
-168 VSNTFQAFAGM
+168 VSNTFQSFAGM
-179 NINCAQCHDH
+179 NISCAQCHDH

-202 TAFFTQ
+202 SAFFTQ
-208 LNTRGKKD
+208 LNTRGKKE

-256 IQEQDK
+256 VQDQDK

-296 RKDLRQSFANWLA
+296 REGLRENFANWLA
-309 SDTHPTF
+309 NDTHPTF
-316 AANIVNRLWDRAFGF
+316 AANIVNRLWDRSFGF
-331 PLIDNLNE
+331 PLVDNLNE
-339 VALFDEIK
+339 VALFDEVK
-347 EGRNER
+347 DGRNTR
-353 LTEYLI
+353 LIEYLVKVMKEI
-359 TVIKDVDY
+359 DY
-367 DIKKFNSILYNTKF
+367 DLKKFNNILYNTKF
-381 YQSKTDYEG
+381 YQAKIDPDNEF
-390 KFRGPVLRR
+390 KGPVLRR
-399 MTSAQLWDSVV
+399 MTSAQLWDSIV

-428 YINLFTGLKS
+428 YINLFTGLQS
-438 MTVQEALKK
+438 MPVDEALKK
-447 WDQYTKIRGSY
+447 WNQYTKIRGSY
-458 YEGAPKVRGGLVV
+458 YEGAPKIKGNLVV
-471 RSSHIFEGKNANFM
+471 RSSHIFEGRNANFL

-504 ITQILNLMNGNVT
+504 ITQILNLMNGGVT
-517 KALQDKNGF
+517 QALQDNNGY
-526 VANQTKELKR
+526 VASQAKDMKRELGM
-536 NISLNVIFIS
+536 NIIFIS
-546 YVGRAPDNKEREL
+546 YIGRAPNDKEREL
-559 LKDASFEDIVWILIN
+559 LKDASYEDIVWILIN

>member
-1 MVKAIT
+1 MVKAVT

-12 LTTNILAATPT
+12 LCSNILAKQTVDYS
-23 KDLSRE
+23 KE
-29 IDNIIAAD
+29 IDRIIAND
-37 LKRKKEEMPVVAS
+37 LRNKRIEMPMVVNPY
-50 SFVFVRRAYLD
+50 VFVRRAYID

-68 YEEWKAFIKRPD
+68 YEEWKTFLKRPD
-80 RKKLIEDLQNTKGYT
+80 RKKLIEDLQNSKGYT

-114 NIDGDTYITWVKQE
+114 NIDGDTYIAWVKQE
-128 IQNNTPYDQ
+128 IEKNTPYDQ
-137 FIKKI
+137 FVKKI

-179 NINCAQCHDH
+179 NISCAQCHDH

-202 TAFFTQ
+202 SAFFTQ
-208 LNTRGKKD
+208 LNTRGKKE

-256 IQEQDK
+256 VQDQDK
-262 KLKLPDDYKYRDAE
+262 KLKLPDDYSYRDAE
-276 PGEVVKA
+276 PGEIIKA
-283 ETAVGDRVKEKRK
+283 ETAVGDRVKERRK
-296 RKDLRQSFANWLA
+296 REGLRVSFANWLA

-316 AANIVNRLWDRAFGF
+316 AANIVNRLWDRSFGF
-331 PLIDNLNE
+331 PLISNLNE
-339 VALFDEIK
+339 VALFDEVK
-347 EGRNER
+347 DGRNAR
-353 LTEYLI
+353 LTEYLVK
-359 TVIKDVDY
+359 VIKEVDY
-367 DIKKFNSILYNTKF
+367 DLKKFNSILYNTKF
-381 YQSKTDYEG
+381 YQAKIDPENEF
-390 KFRGPVLRR
+390 KGPVLRR

-428 YINLFTGLKS
+428 YIDLFTGLQS
-438 MTVQEALKK
+438 MSVDEALNK
-447 WDQYTKIRGSY
+447 WNQYTKIRGSY
-458 YEGAPKVRGGLVV
+458 YEGAPKIKGNLVI
-471 RSSHIFEGKNANFM
+471 RSSHIFEGKNANFL

-497 TGNEQPN
+497 TGNELPN
-504 ITQILNLMNGNVT
+504 ITQILNLMNGGVT
-517 KALQDKNGF
+517 QALQNTNGY
-526 VANQTKELKR
+526 VASQAKDMKRELGM
-536 NISLNVIFIS
+536 NIIFIS
-546 YVGRAPDNKEREL
+546 YIGRAPNDKEREL
-559 LKDASFEDIVWILIN
+559 LKDASYEDVIWILIN

>member
-1 MVKAIT
+1 MVKAVT

-12 LTTNILAATPT
+12 LCSNILANQTIDHS
-23 KDLSRE
+23 KE
-29 IDNIIAAD
+29 IDRIIAND
-37 LKRKKEEMPVVAS
+37 LTNKRIELPVV
-50 SFVFVRRAYLD
+50 VNPYIFVRRAYID
-61 IVGRVPT
+61 IAGRVPT
-68 YEEWKAFIKRPD
+68 YQEWKTFIRRPD
-80 RKKLIEDLQNTKGYT
+80 RKKLIEDLQNSKGYT

-114 NIDGDTYITWVKQE
+114 NIDGDTYISWVKQE
-128 IQNNTPYDQ
+128 IEKNTPYDE

-179 NINCAQCHDH
+179 NISCAQCHDH

-202 TAFFTQ
+202 SAFFTQ
-208 LNTRGKKD
+208 LNTRGKKE

-256 IQEQDK
+256 VQDQDK

-296 RKDLRQSFANWLA
+296 REGLRENFANWLA
-309 SDTHPTF
+309 NDTHPTF
-316 AANIVNRLWDRAFGF
+316 AANIVNRLWDRSFGF
-331 PLIDNLNE
+331 PLVDNLNE
-339 VALFDEIK
+339 VALFDEVK
-347 EGRNER
+347 DGRNTR
-353 LTEYLI
+353 LIEYLVKVMKEI
-359 TVIKDVDY
+359 DY
-367 DIKKFNSILYNTKF
+367 DLKKFNNILYNTKF
-381 YQSKTDYEG
+381 YQAKIDPDNEF
-390 KFRGPVLRR
+390 KGPVLRR
-399 MTSAQLWDSVV
+399 MTSAQLWDSIV

-428 YINLFTGLKS
+428 YIDLFTGLQS
-438 MTVQEALKK
+438 MPVDEALKK
-447 WDQYTKIRGSY
+447 WNQYTKIRGSY
-458 YEGAPKVRGGLVV
+458 YEGAPKIKGNLVV
-471 RSSHIFEGKNANFM
+471 RSSHIFEGRNANFL

-504 ITQILNLMNGNVT
+504 ITQILNLMNGGVT
-517 KALQDKNGF
+517 QALQDNNGY
-526 VANQTKELKR
+526 VASQAKDMKRELGM
-536 NISLNVIFIS
+536 NIIFIS
-546 YVGRAPDNKEREL
+546 YIGRAPNDKEREL
-559 LKDASFEDIVWILIN
+559 LKDASYEDIVWILIN

>member
-1 MVKAIT
+1 MVIKFGIL
-7 IFLCL
+7 FLA
-12 LTTNILAATPT
+12 LATSLFS
-23 KDLSRE
+23 KDVDHSKE
-29 IDNIIAAD
+29 IDRIIAND
-37 LKRKKEEMPVVAS
+37 LRNKRIELPVV
-50 SFVFVRRAYLD
+50 VNPYIFVRRAYID
-61 IVGRVPT
+61 IAGRVPT
-68 YEEWKAFIKRPD
+68 YEEWKTFIKRPD
-80 RKKLIEDLQNTKGYT
+80 RKKLIEDLQNSKGYT

-114 NIDGDTYITWVKQE
+114 NIDGDTYISWVRQE
-128 IQNNTPYDQ
+128 IENNTPYDE

-142 LTAEGNIWENPEVG
+142 LTAKGNIWENPEVG

-179 NINCAQCHDH
+179 NISCAQCHDH

-202 TAFFTQ
+202 SAFFTQ
-208 LNTRGKKD
+208 LNTRGKKE

-236 QKGSTNRIGQFYRH
+236 QKGSTNRIGEFYRH

-256 IQEQDK
+256 VQDQNK

-296 RKDLRQSFANWLA
+296 REGLREGFANWLA
-309 SDTHPTF
+309 NDTHPTF
-316 AANIVNRLWDRAFGF
+316 AANIVNRLWDRSFGF

-339 VALFDEIK
+339 VALFDEVKDGRNTRLIEYLVKVIK
-347 EGRNER
+347 E
-353 LTEYLI
+353 
-359 TVIKDVDY
+359 VDY
-367 DIKKFNSILYNTKF
+367 DLKKFNNILYNTKF
-381 YQSKTDYEG
+381 YQAKIDPDNEF
-390 KFRGPVLRR
+390 KGPVLRR
-399 MTSAQLWDSVV
+399 MTSAQLWDSIV

-428 YINLFTGLKS
+428 YIDLFTGLQS
-438 MTVQEALKK
+438 MSVEDALKK
-447 WDQYTKIRGSY
+447 WNQYTKIRGSY
-458 YEGAPKVRGGLVV
+458 YEGAPKVKGGLIV
-471 RSSHIFEGKNANFM
+471 RSSHIFEGRNANFL

-517 KALQDKNGF
+517 QALQNPNGY
-526 VANQTKELKR
+526 VANQAKDMKRELGM
-536 NISLNVIFIS
+536 NIIFIS
-546 YVGRAPDNKEREL
+546 YIGRAPNDKEREL
-559 LKDASFEDIVWILIN
+559 LKDASYEDVVWILIN

>member
-7 IFLCL
+7 IFLCVL
-12 LTTNILAATPT
+12 CSNILANQTVDHS
-23 KDLSRE
+23 KE
-29 IDNIIAAD
+29 IDRIIAND
-37 LKRKKEEMPVVAS
+37 LRNKRIELPLVVNPY
-50 SFVFVRRAYLD
+50 VFVRRAYID

-68 YEEWKAFIKRPD
+68 YQEWKTFLKRPD
-80 RKKLIEDLQNTKGYT
+80 RKKLIEDLQNSKGYT

-114 NIDGDTYITWVKQE
+114 NIDGDTYIAWVKQE
-128 IQNNTPYDQ
+128 IEKNTPYDE
-137 FIKKI
+137 FVKKI
-142 LTAEGNIWENPEVG
+142 LTAEGNIWESPEVG

-179 NINCAQCHDH
+179 NISCAQCHDH

-208 LNTRGKKD
+208 LNTRGKKE

-256 IQEQDK
+256 VQDQDK
-262 KLKLPDDYKYRDAE
+262 KLKLPDDYDYRDAE
-276 PGEVVKA
+276 PGEIVKA
-283 ETAVGDRVKEKRK
+283 ETAVGDRVKERRK
-296 RKDLRQSFANWLA
+296 REGLRASFANWLA

-316 AANIVNRLWDRAFGF
+316 AANIVNRLWDRSFGF
-331 PLIDNLNE
+331 PLINNLNE
-339 VALFDEIK
+339 VALFDEVK
-347 EGRNER
+347 DGRNAR
-353 LTEYLI
+353 LTEYLVK
-359 TVIKDVDY
+359 VIKEVDY
-367 DIKKFNSILYNTKF
+367 DLKKFNSILYNTKF
-381 YQSKTDYEG
+381 YQAKIDPENEF
-390 KFRGPVLRR
+390 KGPVLRR

-428 YINLFTGLKS
+428 YIDLFTGLQS
-438 MTVQEALKK
+438 MSVDEALKK
-447 WDQYTKIRGSY
+447 WNQYTKIRGSY
-458 YEGAPKVRGGLVV
+458 YEGAPKIKGNLVI
-471 RSSHIFEGKNANFM
+471 RSSHIFEGRNANFL

-497 TGNEQPN
+497 TGNELPN
-504 ITQILNLMNGNVT
+504 ITQILNLMNGGVT
-517 KALQDKNGF
+517 QALQNTNGY
-526 VANQTKELKR
+526 VASQAKDMKRELGM
-536 NISLNVIFIS
+536 NIIFIS
-546 YVGRAPDNKEREL
+546 YIGRAPNDKEREL
-559 LKDASFEDIVWILIN
+559 LKDASYEDIIWILIN

>member
-1 MVKAIT
+1 MVKAVT

-12 LTTNILAATPT
+12 LCSNILANQTIDHS
-23 KDLSRE
+23 KE
-29 IDNIIAAD
+29 IDRIIAND
-37 LKRKKEEMPVVAS
+37 LTNKRIELPVV
-50 SFVFVRRAYLD
+50 VNPYIFVRRAYID
-61 IVGRVPT
+61 IAGRVPT
-68 YEEWKAFIKRPD
+68 YQEWKTFIRRPD
-80 RKKLIEDLQNTKGYT
+80 RKKLIEDLQNSKGYT

-114 NIDGDTYITWVKQE
+114 NIDGDTYISWVKQE
-128 IQNNTPYDQ
+128 IEKNTPYDV

-179 NINCAQCHDH
+179 NISCAQCHDH

-202 TAFFTQ
+202 SAFFTQ
-208 LNTRGKKD
+208 LNTRGKKE

-256 IQEQDK
+256 VQDQDK

-296 RKDLRQSFANWLA
+296 REGLRENFANWLA
-309 SDTHPTF
+309 NDTHPTF
-316 AANIVNRLWDRAFGF
+316 AANIVNRLWDRSFGF
-331 PLIDNLNE
+331 PLVDNLNE
-339 VALFDEIK
+339 VALFDEVK
-347 EGRNER
+347 DGRNTR
-353 LTEYLI
+353 LIEYLVKVMKEI
-359 TVIKDVDY
+359 DY
-367 DIKKFNSILYNTKF
+367 DLKKFNNILYNTKF
-381 YQSKTDYEG
+381 YQAKIDPDNEF
-390 KFRGPVLRR
+390 KGPVLRR
-399 MTSAQLWDSVV
+399 MTSAQLWDSIV

-428 YINLFTGLKS
+428 YINLFTGLQS
-438 MTVQEALKK
+438 MPVDEALKK
-447 WDQYTKIRGSY
+447 WNQYTKIRGSY
-458 YEGAPKVRGGLVV
+458 YEGAPKIKGNLVV
-471 RSSHIFEGKNANFM
+471 RSSHIFEGRNANFL

-504 ITQILNLMNGNVT
+504 ITQILNLMNGGVT
-517 KALQDKNGF
+517 QALQDNNGY
-526 VANQTKELKR
+526 VASQAKDMKRELGM
-536 NISLNVIFIS
+536 NIIFIS
-546 YVGRAPDNKEREL
+546 YIGRAPNDKEREL
-559 LKDASFEDIVWILIN
+559 LKDASYEDIVWILIN